1 MTDTHTLAPEALPFF
16 ITGPGQ
22 SDILFTAVAIV
33 LILVLLG
40 FGAFYFTV
48 QSIPDRMVEGTSKTQ
63 MQLVGLLGLISLVT
77 MNNAFWVA
85 ALLLAA
91 IRLPDFSSPLGDLRK
106 IRQALTKE
114 GGNA

>member
-1 MTDTHTLAPEALPFF
+1 MTDTHSMAPEALPFF

-22 SDILFTAVAIV
+22 GDILFTAVAIV
-33 LILVLLG
+33 LILVILG

-48 QSIPDRMVEGTSKTQ
+48 QSIPDRMVEGASKTQ
-63 MQLVGLLGLISLVT
+63 MQLVSLLGLISLVT

-91 IRLPDFSSPLGDLRK
+91 IRLPDFGAPFAELRK
-106 IRQALTKE
+106 IRAALAKE
-114 GGNA
+114 DRDA